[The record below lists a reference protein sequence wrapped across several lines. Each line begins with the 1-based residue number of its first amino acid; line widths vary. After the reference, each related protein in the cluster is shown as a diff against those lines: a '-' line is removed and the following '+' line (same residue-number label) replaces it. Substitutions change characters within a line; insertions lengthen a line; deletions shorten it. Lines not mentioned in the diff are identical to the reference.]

1 MKITLMFLLTTLS
14 ICHSFSQTYQ
24 ELGVKFT
31 LKDRLIKIENIDK
44 KFKEFKIT
52 EKDSASFVITE
63 LTINYQI
70 EGDVVENHKLY
81 TKNGVVVIEM
91 ISDKM
96 KKQIIFRRK

>member
-1 MKITLMFLLTTLS
+1 MNNILILLLSTLS
-14 ICHSFSQTYQ
+14 VCCSFSQTYQ

-31 LKDRLIKIENIDK
+31 LKDNLITIENLDK
-44 KFKEFKIT
+44 KIKEFKIT
-52 EKDSASFVITE
+52 EKDSASIVITE

-70 EGDVVENHKLY
+70 EGDVIENHKLY

-91 ISDKM
+91 ISDKI

>member
-1 MKITLMFLLTTLS
+1 MKNILMFLMSTIS
-14 ICHSFSQTYQ
+14 VCHSFSQTYQ

-31 LKDRLIKIENIDK
+31 LKDSLITIENLDK
-44 KFKEFKIT
+44 KFKEIKIT

-81 TKNGVVVIEM
+81 TKNGVVVIEI
-91 ISDKM
+91 ISDKI